1 MLSTLGFCLY
11 LAAQSF
17 KNFCTLLGDKCVLF
31 ANVTTSVGSLYF
43 LCSVG
48 MRAGH
53 QKGQGWIRA
62 GGFQLRSPTS
72 ERWRRMRTELNRQWQ
87 GHVSH
92 VCIFTPV
99 KTSGNFCECLEC
111 RESLQGGYGDPPP
124 FPVLWP
130 MPDFYLF
137 LPALHSLSQSLLVN
151 ESFSVNCPR
160 TLMNLER
167 GYAVTSGRAL
177 GLVTI
182 VYGRAG
188 LRA

>member
-92 VCIFTPV
+92 VCIFYSSENFRELLWMFGVPGVPTGRVWRPSPFPSPLTYAWLLLISSCTAFSLTITV
-99 KTSGNFCECLEC
+99 GKWIVFCE
-111 RESLQGGYGDPPP
+111 
-124 FPVLWP
+124 
-130 MPDFYLF
+130 
-137 LPALHSLSQSLLVN
+137 LS
-151 ESFSVNCPR
+151 
-160 TLMNLER
+160 
-167 GYAVTSGRAL
+167 
-177 GLVTI
+177 
-182 VYGRAG
+182 
-188 LRA
+188 